1 MLDMH
6 FFFVIML
13 MIFFMNG
20 MNVSKSDVIAYRAR
34 LAAIQQSDMN
44 NNVTPSKNIKEHK
57 EFTEGLLSQL
67 RQILLDIDNSQM
79 SLADKVQTAAEA
91 ERYFNTII
99 YNDKKSIAEREA
111 LIKKKL
117 QSISNSLQRKLN
129 SELYTP
135 EQQAMIAEYKKRKE
149 AQKRRFYILLAIT
162 IVLTVLTVGILAFFF
177 SKALEKKQ
185 EESIDLNYKKQEE
198 IMNSKEAKLIE
209 DNPAE
214 KIVEVEDNTYKLD
227 KATSDIIKNNKET
240 FMKYPNGEPSIVKAY
255 KNRYFALTSLA
266 PITALVSAMIVDR
279 TRNVLDNGGDEK
291 VEEWMRKDEEFK
303 QRKEEMKMAYD
314 NVFDDSNYNGT
325 MLGGIGGGTGL
336 TYGRAVQNLR
346 KSYDEFSTISNIDN
360 GNDLSDLDIIKL
372 ANGEGLSNTCY

>member
-1 MLDMH
+1 MH

>member
-57 EFTEGLLSQL
+57 EFAEGLLSQL

-177 SKALEKKQ
+177 SKALKKKQ

-198 IMNSKEAKLIE
+198 IMNSKDAKLTE

-227 KATSDIIKNNKET
+227 KATSDIIKNDKET

>member
-1 MLDMH
+1 MH

-57 EFTEGLLSQL
+57 EFAEGLLSQL

-177 SKALEKKQ
+177 SKALKKKQ

-198 IMNSKEAKLIE
+198 IMNSKDAKLTE

-214 KIVEVEDNTYKLD
+214 KIVEVGGNTYKLD
-227 KATSDIIKNNKET
+227 KATSDIIKNDKET

>member
-57 EFTEGLLSQL
+57 EFAEGLLSQL

-177 SKALEKKQ
+177 SKALKKKQ

-198 IMNSKEAKLIE
+198 IMNSKDAKLTE

-214 KIVEVEDNTYKLD
+214 KIVEVGGNTYKLD
-227 KATSDIIKNNKET
+227 KATSDIIKNDKET